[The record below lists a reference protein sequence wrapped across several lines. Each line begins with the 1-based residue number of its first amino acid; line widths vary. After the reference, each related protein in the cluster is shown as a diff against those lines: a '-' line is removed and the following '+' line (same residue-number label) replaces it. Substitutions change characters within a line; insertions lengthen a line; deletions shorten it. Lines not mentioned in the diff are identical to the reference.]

1 MNCLK
6 ILTKDELIKKF
17 FSVEFTRFFNY
28 YQKSKDLNVAE
39 SQRCDRRWWWT
50 RLWKII

>member
-1 MNCLK
+1 MNYLK

-28 YQKSKDLNVAE
+28 YQKSKNLNV
-39 SQRCDRRWWWT
+39 SDLRGSDREWRS
-50 RLWKII
+50 